1 MAADGSLTTQ
11 WTRIL
16 SGIQK
21 MRENTTTDP
30 TMLSARNFPRKREGV
45 LFFFL
50 KKSIFLMLF

>member
-30 TMLSARNFPRKREGV
+30 TMLSARNFPRKGEGV
-45 LFFFL
+45 LL
-50 KKSIFLMLF
+50 KKKSIFLMLF